1 MRIRVLGETEIEVAP
16 APRLEIEEPGD
27 VHFGPLHMLAAS
39 LATCS
44 VAVLWS
50 WAEAAELE
58 TEGLVVR
65 LGWDYVED
73 PYRVGRY
80 DLAVVW
86 PSLAEERRDR
96 ARRVVE
102 TCTVHHTLEHP
113 PRMELQI
120 GG

>member
-1 MRIRVLGETEIEVAP
+1 MKIRVLGETE
-16 APRLEIEEPGD
+16 LEIQPAADLEIQETGD
-27 VHFGPLHMLAAS
+27 AHFGPLHMLAAS

-44 VAVLWS
+44 LAVLWS
-50 WAEAAELE
+50 WAHAAELD

-65 LGWDYVED
+65 LTWDYVED
-73 PYRVGRY
+73 PYRVGTY
-80 DLAVVW
+80 DLEIEW
-86 PSLAEERRDR
+86 PTLPENRFER

-113 PRMELQI
+113 PHIDLSV